1 MLLKAASLP
10 CQGNTEEKQFE
21 ITPRVLQKHEEQQNS
36 SWATILDI
44 YLKTPQNLAEMYS
57 VIGISKSGSNVF
69 QIWVETF
76 KEDKETNDSSCMLS

>member
-1 MLLKAASLP
+1 MK
-10 CQGNTEEKQFE
+10 
-21 ITPRVLQKHEEQQNS
+21 EQQNS